1 MNTAMDEREEI
12 ETLLPW
18 FVTGKLGTADQQR
31 VERYL
36 REHPDMQRQVALARE
51 ENAETVAG
59 AESFGMPSRAS
70 FDKLMAQV
78 AAQPKR
84 RANVVESA
92 SSFLERIADFITSLS
107 RPQIGAMAAAAA
119 LVVAVQAASLVYL
132 ATGSSPSHTYETAS
146 GGGDVKAD
154 QGTFA
159 LVSFRPA
166 ATAAEVTAALAELNM
181 QIVAGPRAGGI
192 WRVRLSPEA
201 LGQDQAEARLAAL
214 RAKATVIGFVSLA
227 Q

>member
-1 MNTAMDEREEI
+1 MDDRQEI

-18 FVTGKLGTADQQR
+18 FVTGKLDAADHQR

-36 REHPDMQRQVALARE
+36 RDHPDMQRQIVLARE
-51 ENAETVAG
+51 ESAETVAG
-59 AESFGMPSRAS
+59 AESLGSPSRAS
-70 FDKLMAQV
+70 FDRLMAQV
-78 AAQPKR
+78 AVQPRR
-84 RANVVESA
+84 RAGLLEA
-92 SSFLERIADFITSLS
+92 LTPHFERIADWITGLS

-119 LVVAVQAASLVYL
+119 LVVAVQGASLVYL
-132 ATGSSPSHTYETAS
+132 ATGSSPSRTYETAS
-146 GGGDVKAD
+146 GGGDAKAD

-159 LVSFRPA
+159 LVSFRPT
-166 ATAAEVTAALAELNM
+166 ATAAEVTAALAELDV

-201 LGQDQAEARLAAL
+201 LAQDQAEARLAIL
-214 RAKATVIGFVSLA
+214 RARNTVVGFASLA

>member
-1 MNTAMDEREEI
+1 MNTAMDDRQEI

-18 FVTGKLGTADQQR
+18 FVTGKLDAADRQR

-36 REHPDMQRQVALARE
+36 RDHPDMQRQVVLARE
-51 ENAETVAG
+51 ESAETIAG
-59 AESFGMPSRAS
+59 AESLGAPSRAS

-78 AAQPKR
+78 AAEPR
-84 RANVVESA
+84 RAGVLEAVSPY
-92 SSFLERIADFITSLS
+92 FERIADWITSLS

-146 GGGDVKAD
+146 GGGDAKAD

-159 LVSFRPA
+159 LVSFRPT
-166 ATAAEVTAALAELNM
+166 ATAAEVTAALAELNV
-181 QIVAGPRAGGI
+181 QIVAGPKAGGI

-201 LGQDQAEARLAAL
+201 LAQDQAEARLAAL
-214 RAKATVIGFVSLA
+214 RAKATVVGFVSLA

>member
-1 MNTAMDEREEI
+1 MDDRQEI

-18 FVTGKLGTADQQR
+18 FVTGKLDTPDRQR

-36 REHPDMQRQVALARE
+36 RDHPDMQRQVVLARE
-51 ENAETVAG
+51 ESAETVAG
-59 AESFGMPSRAS
+59 AESLGAPSRAS
-70 FDKLMAQV
+70 FDRLMAQV
-78 AAQPKR
+78 AAQPR
-84 RANVVESA
+84 RTGVLEAVA
-92 SSFLERIADFITSLS
+92 PYFERIADWITSLS

-119 LVVAVQAASLVYL
+119 LVVAVQGASLVYL

-146 GGGDVKAD
+146 GGSDAKAD

-159 LVSFRPA
+159 LVSFRPT
-166 ATAAEVTAALAELNM
+166 ATAAEVTAALADLEV

-201 LGQDQAEARLAAL
+201 LAQDQAEARLAAL

>member
-1 MNTAMDEREEI
+1 MDEREEI

-18 FVTGKLGTADQQR
+18 FVTDKLGTADRQR

-36 REHPDMQRQVALARE
+36 RDHPEMQRQVALARE
-51 ENAETVAG
+51 ESTETIAG

-84 RANVVESA
+84 RSVGVLEAMTP
-92 SSFLERIADFITSLS
+92 FLERIADFITGLS

-132 ATGSSPSHTYETAS
+132 ATGSSPSQTYETAS
-146 GGGDVKAD
+146 GGGDPKAD

-159 LVSFRPA
+159 LVSFRPT
-166 ATAAEVTAALAELNM
+166 ATAAEVTAALAELNV

-192 WRVRLSPEA
+192 WRVRLSPEVLA
-201 LGQDQAEARLAAL
+201 QEQAEARLAAL
-214 RAKATVIGFVSLA
+214 RAKNTVIGFVSLA

>member
-18 FVTGKLGTADQQR
+18 FVTGKLGTNDQYR

-59 AESFGMPSRAS
+59 AEGFGMPSRAS
-70 FDKLMAQV
+70 FDRLMDQV
-78 AAQPKR
+78 AAQPRR
-84 RANVVESA
+84 RAGLLEGVTPL
-92 SSFLERIADFITSLS
+92 FERIADFITGLS

-132 ATGSSPSHTYETAS
+132 ASGTSPSHTYETAS
-146 GGGDVKAD
+146 GGSEVKAD

-159 LVSFRPA
+159 LVSFRPT
-166 ATAAEVTAALAELNM
+166 ATAAEVTAALAELNV

-192 WRVRLSPEA
+192 WRVRISPDA
-201 LGQDQAEARLAAL
+201 LEQDQADSRLAAL
-214 RAKATVIGFVSLA
+214 RAKSTVIGFVSLA

>member
-18 FVTGKLGTADQQR
+18 FVTGKLGTADQRR

-36 REHPDMQRQVALARE
+36 HEHPEMQRQVALARE
-51 ENAETVAG
+51 ENQETVAG

-70 FDKLMAQV
+70 FDRLMTQV
-78 AAQPKR
+78 AAQPRR
-84 RANVVESA
+84 RAGVLEAVA
-92 SSFLERIADFITSLS
+92 PFFERIADFITGLS

-132 ATGSSPSHTYETAS
+132 ATGSSPTHTYETAS
-146 GGGDVKAD
+146 GGSDVKAD

-159 LVSFRPA
+159 LVSFRPT

-201 LGQDQAEARLAAL
+201 LAQDQAEARLAAL
-214 RAKATVIGFVSLA
+214 RSKNTVIGFVSLA

>member
-1 MNTAMDEREEI
+1 MDDRQEI

-18 FVTGKLGTADQQR
+18 FVTGKLDAADRQR

-36 REHPDMQRQVALARE
+36 RDHPDMQRQVVLARE
-51 ENAETVAG
+51 ESAETVAG
-59 AESFGMPSRAS
+59 AESLGAPSRAS
-70 FDKLMAQV
+70 FERLLAQV
-78 AAQPKR
+78 AAEPR
-84 RANVVESA
+84 RTGVLEAVA
-92 SSFLERIADFITSLS
+92 PYFERIADWITSLS

-132 ATGSSPSHTYETAS
+132 ATGSSPSHTYQTAS
-146 GGGDVKAD
+146 GGSDAKAD

-159 LVSFRPA
+159 LVSFRPT
-166 ATAAEVTAALAELNM
+166 ATAADVTAALAELNM

-201 LGQDQAEARLAAL
+201 LAQDQAEARLAAL

>member
-1 MNTAMDEREEI
+1 MNTAMDDRQEI

-18 FVTGKLGTADQQR
+18 FVTGKLDAADRQR

-36 REHPDMQRQVALARE
+36 RDHPDMQRQVVLARE
-51 ENAETVAG
+51 ESAETVAG
-59 AESFGMPSRAS
+59 AESLGAPSRAS
-70 FDKLMAQV
+70 FDRLMAQV
-78 AAQPKR
+78 AAQPR
-84 RANVVESA
+84 RQAGVLEAVA
-92 SSFLERIADFITSLS
+92 PYFERIADWITSLS

-146 GGGDVKAD
+146 GGGDAKAD

-159 LVSFRPA
+159 LVSFRPT
-166 ATAAEVTAALAELNM
+166 ATAAEVTAALAELNV
-181 QIVAGPRAGGI
+181 QIVAGPKAGGI

-201 LGQDQAEARLAAL
+201 LAQDQAEARLAAL
-214 RAKATVIGFVSLA
+214 RAKTTVVGFVSLA